1 MTRGHG
7 LGNRQIVLAGSRPR
21 WVATSRMANTRKL
34 TRADIYKQID
44 AFRGI
49 VKRDPDGKLSAE
61 QWAETKRV
69 ELENGKS
76 QRPAAPALPPSRPA
90 HTPKAGFGDG
100 G

>member
-1 MTRGHG
+1 
-7 LGNRQIVLAGSRPR
+7 
-21 WVATSRMANTRKL
+21 MANSKKLTQL

-76 QRPAAPALPPSRPA
+76 QRPAALAKNPVARN
-90 HTPKAGFGDG
+90 GV
-100 G
+100 